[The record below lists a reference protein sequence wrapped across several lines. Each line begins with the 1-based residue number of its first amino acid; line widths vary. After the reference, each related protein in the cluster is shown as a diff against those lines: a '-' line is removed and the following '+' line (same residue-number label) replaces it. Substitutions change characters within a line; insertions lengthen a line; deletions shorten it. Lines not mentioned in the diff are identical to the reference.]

1 MDEMSSDRL
10 LLTVLFL
17 SEILLQEKNRNE
29 VVAVEVRGRIAN
41 MTAELDAVE

>member
-10 LLTVLFL
+10 LLTVVFL

-29 VVAVEVRGRIAN
+29 MVVVEVRGRIAN
-41 MTAELDAVE
+41 MIAELDALE